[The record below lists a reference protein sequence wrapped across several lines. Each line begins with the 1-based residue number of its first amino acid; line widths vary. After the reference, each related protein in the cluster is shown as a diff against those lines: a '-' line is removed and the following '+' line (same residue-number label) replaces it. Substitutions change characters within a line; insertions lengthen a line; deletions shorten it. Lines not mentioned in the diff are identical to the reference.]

1 MDSAA
6 SLLPLISFKLSVR
19 IPRPIPKGCAGM
31 REEVI
36 QGGVKG
42 GEMRRNECRTRKEG
56 RNEGRKERK
65 EREGLVG
72 VREQKEYLYC
82 TRKSEIERLK

>member
-36 QGGVKG
+36 QEGVKG
-42 GEMRRNECRTRKEG
+42 VEMRRNECRTRKEG
-56 RNEGRKERK
+56 TKEGRKER
-65 EREGLVG
+65 RG
-72 VREQKEYLYC
+72 RDW
-82 TRKSEIERLK
+82 